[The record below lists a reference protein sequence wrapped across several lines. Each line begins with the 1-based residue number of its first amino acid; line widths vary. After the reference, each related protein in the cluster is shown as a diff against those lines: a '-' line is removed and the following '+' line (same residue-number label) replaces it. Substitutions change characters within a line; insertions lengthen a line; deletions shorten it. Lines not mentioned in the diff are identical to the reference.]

1 MQGHESI
8 VHFVEASAATLVGDG
23 WEIFILMEYCAGGG
37 LIDFLNTRLRHRLH
51 ESEVLSIF
59 QDVCEGIAVMHHLS
73 PPLVHRDIKIENVLL
88 TATDTPRFKLCD
100 FGSCFSLLS
109 TKPAVT
115 SEEIQRCEKE
125 LNQHTTVQYRAPEM
139 MDLGMHVPITEKA
152 DIWALG
158 VFLYKL
164 CYYTTPFE
172 GPGAGPAAILRARF
186 TYPAQPSYSNE
197 LRALIDSLLQV
208 RADARPDIDTVLARV
223 SRLLTPVAKS
233 AEKRVDAVSIP
244 APGPAPPP
252 PDNASTVSTGLSSK
266 AVLPRHPAPVPV
278 VTPPQSRWPPSNAGS
293 SLTRHAT
300 VSGPSPT
307 RQAARSPGRPDSLVL
322 DVALDDVT
330 ARFPSMLD
338 FDKEHAS
345 RRSVRSMVQELDAG
359 SPPRTVSIP
368 MDKTSSNSQRSK
380 PDHTLVDVDL
390 SSSEDE
396 DEQPEDVNTRVRPI
410 MARPHHSLT
419 HVSPA
424 DSLRALLSEHAKD
437 EESHTSHEAMAPEQ
451 EELATIAEHEKALRA
466 LLGQDRTETTSSAAM
481 ASPAAPSL
489 SSATDQPTTKAA
501 AGPNKAPAPRR
512 KPSSLSASSRRPTS
526 FVPPEPPVGTLVTLG
541 NDPPSMLPMFSSSS
555 HSVEPRAPAWEDS
568 DSLPEQG
575 ARRTGE
581 RGDGAN
587 TATSR
592 PSSSIGAVA
601 VAAGSTAVPPRK
613 PVSDTKRTPSVRPK
627 PEWQRSS
634 KAMRRSS
641 TWDAARPASRPKTF
655 VDEGTSPG
663 LPSSPVDEI
672 PPVHGISQNTPVV
685 VPEPQAVLDRP
696 HTLASSSKG
705 PTTAQL
711 SDMLAHQRDG
721 RVRLTRQASRSST
734 GPPVR
739 QRVISPLAPQVEV
752 SERSKPPKSATTT
765 AGTAAAAAAAAAAA
779 TVAAT
784 AAASTATPT
793 PESSDPSASP
803 LRSATPR
810 RPSRTSSGPDT
821 LSVLEQVDKPASD
834 QACESFQGV
843 SALINKWQAR
853 PLS

>member
-1 MQGHESI
+1 M
-8 VHFVEASAATLVGDG
+8 GDG

-37 LIDFLNTRLRHRLH
+37 LIDFLNTRLQHRLH

-208 RADARPDIDTVLARV
+208 RADARPDIDSILARV
-223 SRLLTPVAKS
+223 SRLLTLVAKR
-233 AEKRVDAVSIP
+233 AEKRVNAVSIP
-244 APGPAPPP
+244 APGPAPAPAP
-252 PDNASTVSTGLSSK
+252 PDDALAASTDTSSK
-266 AVLPRHPAPVPV
+266 AVLPRQPAPVPV
-278 VTPPQSRWPPSNAGS
+278 VTPPQSRWPQSNAGS

-300 VSGPSPT
+300 ISGPSPT

-330 ARFPSMLD
+330 ARFPSMMD
-338 FDKEHAS
+338 FDKEHAP

-368 MDKTSSNSQRSK
+368 MDKTSSNSQCGK

-396 DEQPEDVNTRVRPI
+396 DEPPEDVDTRVRPT

-437 EESHTSHEAMAPEQ
+437 EESPTSHEALAPEQ

-466 LLGQDRTETTSSAAM
+466 LLGQDRTETTSLAALT
-481 ASPAAPSL
+481 SPATPSL
-489 SSATDQPTTKAA
+489 SSAADQPTTKPA

-512 KPSSLSASSRRPTS
+512 KPSSLTTSSRRPAS
-526 FVPPEPPVGTLVTLG
+526 FVSQEPLVGTLVTLG
-541 NDPPSMLPMFSSSS
+541 NDPAPMPPMSSSSS
-555 HSVEPRAPAWEDS
+555 HSAEPRAPAWDDS
-568 DSLPEQG
+568 DSVSVQG
-575 ARRTGE
+575 ARRTRE

-592 PSSSIGAVA
+592 PSSGVGAAA

-613 PVSDTKRTPSVRPK
+613 PVSDTKRTPSIRPK
-627 PEWQRSS
+627 PDWQRSS
-634 KAMRRSS
+634 KAMHRSS
-641 TWDAARPASRPKTF
+641 TWDSTRPASRPKTF

-663 LPSSPVDEI
+663 LPSSPVDEV

-685 VPEPQAVLDRP
+685 MPEPQPALDRP
-696 HTLASSSKG
+696 HTSVSSLKG
-705 PTTAQL
+705 ATTAQL

-734 GPPVR
+734 GPPAR
-739 QRVISPLAPQVEV
+739 QRVTSPLASQVEMTE
-752 SERSKPPKSATTT
+752 SSKPPKPATTT

-779 TVAAT
+779 VAAT
-784 AAASTATPT
+784 ATASTATPT
-793 PESSDPSASP
+793 PESPDPSASP
-803 LRSATPR
+803 LRSATPKPSSHKTS
-810 RPSRTSSGPDT
+810 RPDA
-821 LSVLEQVDKPASD
+821 LSVMEQADKPASD
-834 QACESFQGV
+834 QASESFQGV

>member
-1 MQGHESI
+1 M
-8 VHFVEASAATLVGDG
+8 GDG

-37 LIDFLNTRLRHRLH
+37 LIDFLNTRLQHRLH

-109 TKPAVT
+109 TQPAVT
-115 SEEIQRCEKE
+115 SDEIQRCEQE
-125 LNQHTTVQYRAPEM
+125 LNQHTTMQYRAPEM

-208 RADARPDIDTVLARV
+208 RADVRPDIDTVLARV
-223 SRLLTPVAKS
+223 SRLLTPVVKS

-252 PDNASTVSTGLSSK
+252 PDDASTVSTGMSSK
-266 AVLPRHPAPVPV
+266 AVLPRQPAPVPV

-338 FDKEHAS
+338 FDKEHAP

-396 DEQPEDVNTRVRPI
+396 DEQPEDVDTRVRPI

-526 FVPPEPPVGTLVTLG
+526 FVPPGPPVGTLVTLG

-592 PSSSIGAVA
+592 PSSGIGAVA

-627 PEWQRSS
+627 PDWQRSS
-634 KAMRRSS
+634 KAMHRSS

-721 RVRLTRQASRSST
+721 RLRLTRQASRSST

>member
-1 MQGHESI
+1 M
-8 VHFVEASAATLVGDG
+8 GDG

-37 LIDFLNTRLRHRLH
+37 LIDFLNTRLQHRLH

-109 TKPAVT
+109 TQPAVT
-115 SEEIQRCEKE
+115 SDEIQRCEQE
-125 LNQHTTVQYRAPEM
+125 LNQHTTMQYRAPEM

-152 DIWALG
+152 DMWALG

-208 RADARPDIDTVLARV
+208 RADVRPDIDTVLARV
-223 SRLLTPVAKS
+223 SRLLTPVVKS

-252 PDNASTVSTGLSSK
+252 PDDASTVSTGMSSK
-266 AVLPRHPAPVPV
+266 AVLPRQPAPVPV

-338 FDKEHAS
+338 FDKEHAP

-396 DEQPEDVNTRVRPI
+396 DEQPEDVDTRVRPI

-526 FVPPEPPVGTLVTLG
+526 FVPPGPPVGTLVTLG

-592 PSSSIGAVA
+592 PSSGIGAVA

-627 PEWQRSS
+627 PDWQRSS
-634 KAMRRSS
+634 KAMHRSS

-721 RVRLTRQASRSST
+721 RLRLTRQASRSST

>member
-1 MQGHESI
+1 M
-8 VHFVEASAATLVGDG
+8 
-23 WEIFILMEYCAGGG
+23 
-37 LIDFLNTRLRHRLH
+37 
-51 ESEVLSIF
+51 
-59 QDVCEGIAVMHHLS
+59 
-73 PPLVHRDIKIENVLL
+73 
-88 TATDTPRFKLCD
+88 
-100 FGSCFSLLS
+100 
-109 TKPAVT
+109 
-115 SEEIQRCEKE
+115 
-125 LNQHTTVQYRAPEM
+125 
-139 MDLGMHVPITEKA
+139 
-152 DIWALG
+152 
-158 VFLYKL
+158 
-164 CYYTTPFE
+164 
-172 GPGAGPAAILRARF
+172 
-186 TYPAQPSYSNE
+186 
-197 LRALIDSLLQV
+197 
-208 RADARPDIDTVLARV
+208 
-223 SRLLTPVAKS
+223 
-233 AEKRVDAVSIP
+233 
-244 APGPAPPP
+244 
-252 PDNASTVSTGLSSK
+252 
-266 AVLPRHPAPVPV
+266 
-278 VTPPQSRWPPSNAGS
+278 
-293 SLTRHAT
+293 
-300 VSGPSPT
+300 
-307 RQAARSPGRPDSLVL
+307 
-322 DVALDDVT
+322 
-330 ARFPSMLD
+330 
-338 FDKEHAS
+338 
-345 RRSVRSMVQELDAG
+345 
-359 SPPRTVSIP
+359 
-368 MDKTSSNSQRSK
+368 
-380 PDHTLVDVDL
+380 
-390 SSSEDE
+390 
-396 DEQPEDVNTRVRPI
+396 
-410 MARPHHSLT
+410 
-419 HVSPA
+419 
-424 DSLRALLSEHAKD
+424 
-437 EESHTSHEAMAPEQ
+437 
-451 EELATIAEHEKALRA
+451 
-466 LLGQDRTETTSSAAM
+466 
-481 ASPAAPSL
+481 
-489 SSATDQPTTKAA
+489 
-501 AGPNKAPAPRR
+501 
-512 KPSSLSASSRRPTS
+512 
-526 FVPPEPPVGTLVTLG
+526 
-541 NDPPSMLPMFSSSS
+541 
-555 HSVEPRAPAWEDS
+555 
-568 DSLPEQG
+568 PEQG

-634 KAMRRSS
+634 KAMHRSS